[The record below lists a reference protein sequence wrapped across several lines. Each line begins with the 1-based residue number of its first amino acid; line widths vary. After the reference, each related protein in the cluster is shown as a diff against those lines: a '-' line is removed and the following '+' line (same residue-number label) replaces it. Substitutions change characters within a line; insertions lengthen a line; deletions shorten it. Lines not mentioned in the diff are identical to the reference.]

1 MKLKNNKGYVGI
13 DASIAVLILLIL
25 VPTIV
30 GMIYNSNKTKNLID
44 RKTQAINIAVNTIEA
59 MKGIGVDVI
68 NDPTKNIPYELKT
81 SLGNIYTL
89 NEDEILTSEPGENNV
104 NTISGISLTKD
115 DNTYK
120 ITVTIQDYADTTEG
134 KTESAQSGYVKIVKA
149 IVEYKSGKD
158 IKNVELSTV
167 ISKE

>member
-13 DASIAVLILLIL
+13 DASVAVLILLIL

-30 GMIYNSNKTKNLID
+30 GMIYNSNKTNSLID
-44 RKTQAINIAVNTIEA
+44 RKTQAINISINTIEA

-68 NDPTKNIPYELKT
+68 NDTTKNIETELAT
-81 SLGNIYTL
+81 SLSSIYTL
-89 NEDEILTSEPGENNV
+89 NGEIPISKTDVNNV
-104 NTISGISLTKD
+104 NTINGLSLTKD

-120 ITVTIQDYADTTEG
+120 ITVEIQDYADTTEG
-134 KTESAQSGYVKIVKA
+134 KAQSAQQGYVKIVRA
-149 IVEYKSGKD
+149 IVEYKFGKE
-158 IKNVELSTV
+158 IENVELSTV